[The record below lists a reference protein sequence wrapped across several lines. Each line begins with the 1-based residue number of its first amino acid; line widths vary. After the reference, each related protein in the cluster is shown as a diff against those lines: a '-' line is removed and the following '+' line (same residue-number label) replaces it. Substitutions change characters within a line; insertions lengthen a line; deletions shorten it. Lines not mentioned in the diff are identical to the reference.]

1 MVRIYDTLSEQKVEL
16 KKTDKQIKMFV
27 CGPTVYDYAHLGHAR
42 TEVSFDVIA
51 RYLRSAGYDVF
62 YLENITDVDDKIIV
76 RAVNEK
82 TKPQMIAKRF
92 EKEFLKDMKAIRV
105 ISVTKRA
112 RASSFIKEI
121 QNQIQRLLDKNF
133 AYKTSS
139 GIYFDIKK
147 FSDYGKLSKQ
157 NLNELRPGWRIELDA
172 EKKDPIDF
180 ALWKFGKEALSWS
193 SPWGEGRPGWHIE
206 DTAITEKIFGQQYDL
221 HGGGL
226 DLKFP
231 HHESEIAQQESV
243 SGKKPF
249 VKIWM
254 HAGFLLIDGEKMSKS
269 LNNFITIRDFLGK
282 FSANVLRFLIISS
295 HYRSPINYNN
305 AVVEQV
311 ISSINTIE
319 DFLGKLDLIKSEND
333 GKINISVS
341 EYEKEF
347 IESMNDDFN
356 TPRAISS
363 VFKLLNDYQDKIWKL
378 NKAEAQYLKNWIIE
392 KLNLFGLII
401 KKPAIPMEVKKVMK
415 EREKMR
421 KQKRFNE
428 ADLLRGRIKSLGY
441 NVEDTPAG
449 PFYKSR

>member
-1 MVRIYDTLSEQKVEL
+1 MVRIYDTLSERKVEL

-42 TEVSFDVIA
+42 TEVAFDVIA

-82 TKPQMIAKRF
+82 TTPQIIAKRF
-92 EKEFLKDMKAIRV
+92 EREFLKDMKAIKV
-105 ISVTKRA
+105 TSVSKRA

-157 NLNELRPGWRIELDA
+157 NLDELRPGWRIELDS

-180 ALWKFGKEALSWS
+180 ALWKFGKEELSWP
-193 SPWGEGRPGWHIE
+193 SPWGVGRPGWHIE

-249 VKIWM
+249 VRIWM
-254 HAGFLLIDGEKMSKS
+254 HSGFLLVDGEKMSKS
-269 LNNFITIRDFLGK
+269 LNNFITIKDFLGK

-305 AVVEQV
+305 AVVRQV
-311 ISSINTIE
+311 VSSMGTIE
-319 DFLGKLDLIKSEND
+319 DFLGKLNLIKLKNGGE
-333 GKINISVS
+333 INISAGD
-341 EYEKEF
+341 YENEF

-356 TPRAISS
+356 TPQALAA
-363 VFKLLNDYQDKIWKL
+363 VFKLINDYQDKIWKL
-378 NKAEAQYLKNWIIE
+378 NKAEAQYLKNWITE

-401 KKPAIPMEVKKVMK
+401 KKPVIPMEAKKLIK
-415 EREKMR
+415 EREKLRM
-421 KQKRFNE
+421 QKKFNE
-428 ADLLRGRIKSLGY
+428 SDLLRRRIESLGY

-449 PFYKSR
+449 PFYKPC